1 MSEGGMTDREVG
13 IALELAGGHLED
25 AENVIWEASAR
36 AESPEVAADL
46 EELTR
51 RIWRVEHAVDDLRAE
66 IERTAEGEAQASDA

>member
-1 MSEGGMTDREVG
+1 MTDREVG